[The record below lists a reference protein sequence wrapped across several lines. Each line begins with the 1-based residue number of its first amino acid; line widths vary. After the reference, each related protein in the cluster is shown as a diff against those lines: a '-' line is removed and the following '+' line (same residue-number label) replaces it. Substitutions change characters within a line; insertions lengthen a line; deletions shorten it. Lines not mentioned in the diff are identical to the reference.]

1 MVDNQ
6 KISHLVR
13 MKILLFLILLGIVPF
28 RLRLSAQAQSSKSR
42 TNGCIQLQFGDLFNK
57 DESRKKA
64 PKKSMILALPNVSY
78 NPANGFIAGAT
89 GSAGFFIGPEETTRV
104 SSIGFN
110 LAITSRK
117 QLIATLKSNLF
128 TPDNGFF
135 LQGDWRFL
143 VYNAATWGLGTNA
156 PDSIESQ
163 NMFVWQGAEI
173 DEIQDGFPMS
183 YNYLKLHEILN
194 YEVGNNKY
202 AGLGYHLDRFARIR
216 DHKLQLETHPYEL
229 TPHYLYSMLHGFDTA
244 AYVLSGLSL
253 NLVYDSRDNQINAYE
268 GYYAHLSYRMN
279 PRFLGSSQASSSLWM
294 EFRTYQS
301 LSKSVPRHLLAFW
314 FFGNFLV
321 SGQQPYLT
329 LMALGEDQRARSGRG
344 YIAGRYRGEDLIYG
358 EMEYRFPITP
368 CSKILG
374 GVIFLNATTASS
386 RSGNVSLFQ
395 YVRPGMGFGLRL
407 MLNKYFRTNINID
420 FAFGNKSNGLYFSGA
435 ETF

>member
-1 MVDNQ
+1 ME
-6 KISHLVR
+6 R
-13 MKILLFLILLGIVPF
+13 MRLLLFLLPACFIPVQSE
-28 RLRLSAQAQSSKSR
+28 LSAQSYSQDTLFSD
-42 TNGCIQLQFGDLFNK
+42 CIQLQFSDLFK
-57 DESRKKA
+57 KKKASSKA
-64 PKKSMILALPNVSY
+64 PKNSMILALPNVSY
-78 NPANGFIAGAT
+78 NPANGILVGAT
-89 GSAGFFIGPEETTRV
+89 GSAGFYIGPIENTRV
-104 SSIGFN
+104 SSMGFN
-110 LAITSRK
+110 LAVTSKR
-117 QLIATLKSNLF
+117 QIIATIKSNLF

-143 VYNAATWGLGTNA
+143 VYNAHTWGLGTNA
-156 PDSIESQ
+156 PDSIVSR
-163 NMFVWQGAEI
+163 NTFVWQGAEV
-173 DEIQDGFPMS
+173 DEIQDGYPMS

-194 YEVGNNKY
+194 YEIGNNKY
-202 AGLGYHLDRFARIR
+202 VGLGYHLDRFARIR
-216 DHKLQLETHPYEL
+216 DDKLQMETLPYEL
-229 TPHYLYSMLHGFDTA
+229 TPHYLYSRLHGFDSAGYT
-244 AYVLSGLSL
+244 LSGLSL
-253 NLVYDSRDNQINAYE
+253 NLIYDSRDNQINAFN
-268 GYYAHLSYRMN
+268 GHFVHLSYRVN

-301 LSKSVPRHLLAFW
+301 LSKTVPRHLLAFW
-314 FFGNFLV
+314 FFGNFQV

-386 RSGNVSLFQ
+386 RSKDISLFQ
-395 YVRPGMGFGLRL
+395 YVRPGVGFGLRL

>member
-1 MVDNQ
+1 MQ
-6 KISHLVR
+6 
-13 MKILLFLILLGIVPF
+13 ILLFALLLCIGPTP
-28 RLRLSAQAQSSKSR
+28 LKLSAQTLTGDTLVNECNQK
-42 TNGCIQLQFGDLFNK
+42 QFGDLFNK
-57 DESRKKA
+57 KKSGTKA

-78 NPANGFIAGAT
+78 NPANGFLAGAT
-89 GSAGFFIGPEETTRV
+89 GSAGFYIGPRESTRV
-104 SSIGFN
+104 SSVGFN
-110 LAITSRK
+110 LALTSKK
-117 QLIATLKSNLF
+117 QLIATVKSNLY
-128 TPDNGFF
+128 TPDNRFF

-143 VYNAATWGLGTNA
+143 IYNAATWGLGTNA
-156 PDSIESQ
+156 PDSIESR
-163 NMFVWQGAEI
+163 NIFVWQGAEI
-173 DEIQDGFPMS
+173 DEIQDGYPMS

-194 YEVGNNKY
+194 YEIGNNKY
-202 AGLGYHLDRFARIR
+202 LGLGYHLDRFAKIR
-216 DHKLQLETHPYEL
+216 DHKLQLETQPYEV
-229 TPHYLYSMLHGFDTA
+229 TPHYLYSSLHGFDSA

-268 GYYAHLSYRMN
+268 GHYAHLSYRMN

-301 LSKSVPRHLLAFW
+301 LSKTVPRHLLAFW

-329 LMALGEDQRARSGRG
+329 LMALGEDQRGRSGRA

-368 CSKILG
+368 CTKILG
-374 GVIFLNATTASS
+374 GAIFLNATTASS
-386 RSGNVSLFQ
+386 RSADVSLFQ

>member
-1 MVDNQ
+1 
-6 KISHLVR
+6 
-13 MKILLFLILLGIVPF
+13 
-28 RLRLSAQAQSSKSR
+28 
-42 TNGCIQLQFGDLFNK
+42 
-57 DESRKKA
+57 
-64 PKKSMILALPNVSY
+64 MILALPNVSY
-78 NPANGFIAGAT
+78 NPANGFTAGAT
-89 GSAGFFIGPEETTRV
+89 GSAGFYIGPRETTRV

-110 LAITSRK
+110 LAVTSKR
-117 QLIATLKSNLF
+117 QLIATIKSNLY

-143 VYNAATWGLGTNA
+143 IYNAATWGLGTNA
-156 PDSIESQ
+156 PDSIES
-163 NMFVWQGAEI
+163 NNIFVWQGAEI
-173 DEIQDGFPMS
+173 GEIEDGYPMS

-194 YEVGNNKY
+194 YEIGNNKY
-202 AGLGYHLDRFARIR
+202 VGLGYHLDRFARIR
-216 DHKLQLETHPYEL
+216 DHKLQLETRPYEL
-229 TPHYLYSMLHGFDTA
+229 TPHYLYSMLHGFDSA

-268 GYYAHLSYRMN
+268 GHYAHLSYRIN
-279 PRFLGSSQASSSLWM
+279 PPFLGSSQASSSLWM

-344 YIAGRYRGEDLIYG
+344 YIAGRYRGEDLIYA

-368 CSKILG
+368 CTKILG
-374 GVIFLNATTASS
+374 GVLFLNATTASS
-386 RSGNVSLFQ
+386 RSGGVSLFQ

-420 FAFGNKSNGLYFSGA
+420 FAFGRKSNGLYFSGA

>member
-1 MVDNQ
+1 
-6 KISHLVR
+6 
-13 MKILLFLILLGIVPF
+13 
-28 RLRLSAQAQSSKSR
+28 
-42 TNGCIQLQFGDLFNK
+42 
-57 DESRKKA
+57 
-64 PKKSMILALPNVSY
+64 MILALPNVSY
-78 NPANGFIAGAT
+78 NPANGFTAGAT
-89 GSAGFFIGPEETTRV
+89 GSAGFYLGPRENTRV

-110 LAITSRK
+110 LAVTSKK
-117 QLIATLKSNLF
+117 QLIATVKSNLY

-143 VYNAATWGLGTNA
+143 IYNAATWGLGTNA
-156 PDSIESQ
+156 PDSIESR

-173 DEIQDGFPMS
+173 DEIRDGYPMS

-194 YEVGNNKY
+194 YEIGTNKY
-202 AGLGYHLDRFARIR
+202 MGLGYHLDRFARIR
-216 DHKLQLETHPYEL
+216 DHKLQLETLPYEL
-229 TPHYLYSMLHGFDTA
+229 TPHYLYSRLHGFDSA

-253 NLVYDSRDNQINAYE
+253 NLVYDSRDNQINAFK
-268 GYYAHLSYRMN
+268 GHYAHLSYRIN

-294 EFRTYQS
+294 EFRTFQS
-301 LSKSVPRHLLAFW
+301 LSQTVPRHLLAFW
-314 FFGNFLV
+314 FFGSFLV

-329 LMALGEDQRARSGRG
+329 LMALGEDQRGRSGRG

-386 RSGNVSLFQ
+386 RSGDVSLFQ
-395 YVRPGMGFGLRL
+395 YVRPGVGFGLRL

-420 FAFGNKSNGLYFSGA
+420 LAFGNKSKGLYFSGA

>member
-1 MVDNQ
+1 M
-6 KISHLVR
+6 
-13 MKILLFLILLGIVPF
+13 M
-28 RLRLSAQAQSSKSR
+28 AQNSSYATSEKE
-42 TNGCIQLQFGDLFNK
+42 CVQMQFGDLFNK
-57 DESRKKA
+57 TRTRTKP
-64 PKKSMILALPNVSY
+64 PKNSMILALPNVSY
-78 NPANGFIAGAT
+78 NPANGFLAGAT
-89 GSAGFFIGPEETTRV
+89 GSAGFYIGPSETTRV
-104 SSIGFN
+104 SSMGFN
-110 LAITSRK
+110 LAVTSKK
-117 QLIATLKSNLF
+117 QLIATIKSNIY

-143 VYNAATWGLGTNA
+143 IYNAATWGLGTNA
-156 PDSIESQ
+156 PDSIESK

-173 DEIQDGFPMS
+173 DEIQDGYPMS

-194 YEVGNNKY
+194 FEVGINKY
-202 AGLGYHLDRFARIR
+202 VGLGYHLDRFARIL
-216 DHKLQLETHPYEL
+216 DHKLQMETLPYEL
-229 TPHYLYSMLHGFDTA
+229 TPHYLYSKLHGFDSA

-253 NLVYDSRDNQINAYE
+253 NLVYDSRDNQINAFE
-268 GYYAHLSYRMN
+268 GQYVHLSYRIS

-301 LSKSVPRHLLAFW
+301 LSKTVPRHLLAFW
-314 FFGNFLV
+314 FFGNFMV

-329 LMALGEDQRARSGRG
+329 LMALGEDQRGRSGRG
-344 YIAGRYRGEDLIYG
+344 YIAGRYRGEDLIYS

-395 YVRPGMGFGLRL
+395 YVRPGVGFGLRL

-420 FAFGNKSNGLYFSGA
+420 FAIGNKSNGLYFSGA